1 MSGRNVSKEPAG
13 ETSDESFYEQ
23 YMEEKTSD
31 GAGSMS
37 LLKELHNIYVQHT
50 HSNR

>member
-23 YMEEKTSD
+23 YMENERLRMGRKYIHIERTTQYLCTAYSF
-31 GAGSMS
+31 
-37 LLKELHNIYVQHT
+37 
-50 HSNR
+50 

>member
-1 MSGRNVSKEPAG
+1 MMNHSMNSTWK
-13 ETSDESFYEQ
+13 
-23 YMEEKTSD
+23 EKTSD

>member
-23 YMEEKTSD
+23 YMEGKD
-31 GAGSMS
+31 FGWGRQ
-37 LLKELHNIYVQHT
+37 YVSIEGTTQYLCT
-50 HSNR
+50 AYSF